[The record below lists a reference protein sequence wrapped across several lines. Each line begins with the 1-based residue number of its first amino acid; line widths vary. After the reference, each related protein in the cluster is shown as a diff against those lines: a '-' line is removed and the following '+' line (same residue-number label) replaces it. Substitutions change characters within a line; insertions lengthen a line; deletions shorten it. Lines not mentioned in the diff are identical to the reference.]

1 MKKIGTNTK
10 ALSSGAKTF
19 STGVRTFNNGVRTFS
34 TGVRTLLIMGISLIV
49 IIGMSACGGKKGGS
63 VNADGELEG
72 QISLSGAFA
81 LYPLAVQW
89 ADEFQ
94 KLHPKVRIDLSAGGA
109 GKGITDALA
118 DVVDLG
124 MVSRELAPEETGKG
138 AVGFA
143 VTKDAVVPTINAKN
157 PNLQALL
164 QHGLTRDAAIGLWIT
179 GTVNTWGQ
187 VGGNNN
193 KTPVVVYTRSDACG
207 AAETWALWL
216 GKKQEDLKGTAVFGD
231 PGVAQAVQKDVNGI
245 GLNNIGYAYDQKTLK
260 PNPGILVLPIDVN
273 NNGRIDPDEN
283 FYDTKDKLAAA
294 IAQGKYPSPP
304 ARDLYLVSHGT
315 PTDPVVI
322 AFLKYVLTDGQKAAA
337 PQGYIALSKEK
348 LQKQLEKLK

>member
-1 MKKIGTNTK
+1 MKKIGSTAKKLNSSRKVSYCGRK
-10 ALSSGAKTF
+10 ALSISAKALVIA
-19 STGVRTFNNGVRTFS
+19 GV
-34 TGVRTLLIMGISLIV
+34 LLV
-49 IIGMSACGGKKGGS
+49 ATIGMSSCGGKKGGS

-89 ADEFQ
+89 ANEFQ

-124 MVSRELAPEETGKG
+124 MVSRELAPEEISKG

-179 GTVNTWGQ
+179 GTVKTWGQ
-187 VGGNNN
+187 VGGNQNT
-193 KTPVVVYTRSDACG
+193 TPVVVYTRSDACG
-207 AAETWALWL
+207 AAETWAHWL
-216 GKKQEDLKGTAVFGD
+216 GKKQEDLKGTAVYGD

-273 NNGRIDPDEN
+273 NNGRIDSDEN
-283 FYDTKDKLAAA
+283 FYDTKDKLTAA
-294 IAQGKYPSPP
+294 IADGKYPSPP

-315 PTDPVVI
+315 PTDHVVV

-337 PQGYIALSKEK
+337 PQGYIALSKDK